1 MPVVEMTLPD
11 VAQAVSRP
19 VILAVV
25 KQIQE
30 ITKIDKD
37 IRIFYPGESQRMQQP
52 GSTLN
57 STNRDAL
64 MTNNQILFIEAEE
77 DYEVDALSAT
87 AVNYLEQN
95 PVFND
100 FKLGISITPIYVAT
114 NVTINFRYR
123 TQSKA
128 EALRWRDDVRV
139 RVSHMRD
146 INLHNLTYHYLIPT
160 PYLDLLMTIHELREA
175 TDGYGDTFAEY
186 VISNAS
192 DRLTLIGDLSNK
204 DVHLGIS
211 ETQARVVGIFGFDGV
226 PEKPERD
233 DATGTWTITFSYKFT
248 YERPAAC
255 NIRYPILIHNQL
267 LPSEYTDF
275 VNELE
280 DPEKKNNEFT
290 ISLKALNYFENTTQF
305 KARINPYP
313 IVNIPDFDQFM
324 PTAVPPGTS
333 TVYYVL
339 CTFDSA
345 TPKLLVD
352 LNELGDMRM
361 DDDIMKFIRDG
372 EYRYI
377 TKSYRSILQLHLYR
391 GDNLASDGAIECD
404 TYGQVSLAIDP
415 NLRVEHRLRLSMVM
429 DTSLLDRASLE
440 RLRAY
445 PKVLAKILTAMN
457 ESLKDHPR
465 LILMMQRN
473 YVTESDLKEFF
484 RFMQGMEHNGYR
496 GNTPD
501 RFQSK
506 VTALPRNPL
515 IPDSRYRPG
524 YENSSMDP
532 LKSVRNPYFKQY
544 MALVP
549 QRTNIQTGFI
559 VSKRANK
566 TNGLLKAH

>member
-37 IRIFYPGESQRMQQP
+37 IRIFYPGESQRMQQA

-77 DYEVDALSAT
+77 DYEIDAMAAT

-100 FKLGISITPIYVAT
+100 FKLGVSITPIYVAT

-128 EALRWRDDVRV
+128 EALRWRDDIRV

-146 INLHNLTYHYLIPT
+146 INLHNLTYHYLIPM
-160 PYLDLLMTIHELREA
+160 PYLQLLKTIHELREETA
-175 TDGYGDTFAEY
+175 GYGDTFAEY

-192 DRLTLIGDLSNK
+192 DRLTTIGDLANK
-204 DVHLGIS
+204 EARLGIS
-211 ETQARVVGIFGFDGV
+211 ETQARVVGMFGFEGV
-226 PEKPERD
+226 PERPERD
-233 DATGTWTITFSYKFT
+233 DATGTWTVTFSYKFT

-255 NIRYPILIHNQL
+255 NIRYPIIVHNQL
-267 LPSEYTDF
+267 LPTEYTDF

-290 ISLKALNYFENTTQF
+290 LSLKALNYFESTTQF
-305 KARINPYP
+305 KSRINPYP

-324 PTAVPPGTS
+324 PTTVPPGTS

-339 CTFDSA
+339 CTFDDSV
-345 TPKLLVD
+345 PRLLVD
-352 LNELGDMRM
+352 LNELGDVVM
-361 DDDIMKFIRDG
+361 DDDIMAFIRGG

-391 GDNLASDGAIECD
+391 GDNLSSDGAIECNAD
-404 TYGQVSLAIDP
+404 GTVVLLTDP
-415 NLRVEHRLRLSMVM
+415 NLRTDHRLRLSIIM
-429 DTSLLDRASLE
+429 DTSLLDRAALE
-440 RLRAY
+440 RLREH
-445 PKVLAKILTAMN
+445 PKVLAKLLTSMN

-465 LILMMQRN
+465 LILMIQRN
-473 YVTESDLKEFF
+473 YVTENDLKEFF
-484 RFMQGMEHNGYR
+484 RFLQGVEYNGHR
-496 GNTPD
+496 GNTPEQM
-501 RFQSK
+501 RSK
-506 VTALPRNPL
+506 VNALPRRPEV
-515 IPDSRYRPG
+515 IEFPYRNG
-524 YENSSMDP
+524 YTNSMVDP
-532 LKSVRNPYFKQY
+532 LAVVRNPYFKQY
-544 MALVP
+544 MSLVP
-549 QRTNIQTGFI
+549 QRTNIQTAYI
-559 VSKRANK
+559 VSKRAE
-566 TNGLLKAH
+566 

>member
-37 IRIFYPGESQRMQQP
+37 VRIFYPGESQRMQQP

-77 DYEVDALSAT
+77 DYEVDTMSAT

-100 FKLGISITPIYVAT
+100 FKLGISMTPIYVTT

-160 PYLDLLMTIHELREA
+160 PYLDLLQTIHALREETA
-175 TDGYGDTFAEY
+175 GYGDTFAEY
-186 VISNAS
+186 VLSNAS

-204 DVHLGIS
+204 DVRLGIS
-211 ETQARVVGIFGFDGV
+211 ETQARVVGIFGFEGV

-233 DATGTWTITFSYKFT
+233 DATGTWTITFSYKFS

-255 NIRYPILIHNQL
+255 NMRYPILIHNQL

-275 VNELE
+275 VNEVE

-339 CTFDSA
+339 CTFDPM

-352 LNELGDMRM
+352 MNELGDMMM
-361 DDDIMKFIRDG
+361 DDDIMDFIRGG

-404 TYGQVSLAIDP
+404 TSGQISLAIDP

-440 RLRAY
+440 RLRAH

-465 LILMMQRN
+465 LILMIQRN
-473 YVTESDLKEFF
+473 YVTEGDLKEFF
-484 RFMQGMEHNGYR
+484 RFMQGMDYNGYR
-496 GNTPD
+496 GNTAD

-506 VTALPRNPL
+506 VTALPRNPM
-515 IPDSRYRPG
+515 IPDSRYQPG
-524 YENSSMDP
+524 YENSTVDP

-544 MALVP
+544 MTLVP
-549 QRTNIQTGFI
+549 QRTNIQTAYI
-559 VSKRANK
+559 VSKRA
-566 TNGLLKAH
+566 T

>member
-37 IRIFYPGESQRMQQP
+37 TKVFYPGETQRMQQP
-52 GSTLN
+52 GSTVN

-77 DYEVDALSAT
+77 DYEVDAMAST

-100 FKLGISITPIYVAT
+100 FKLGVSITPIYVTT

-128 EALRWRDDVRV
+128 EALRWRDDIRV

-146 INLHNLTYHYLIPT
+146 VNLHNLTYHYLIPM
-160 PYLDLLMTIHELREA
+160 PYLELLKTIHALREETA
-175 TDGYGDTFAEY
+175 GYGDTFAEY

-192 DRLTLIGDLSNK
+192 DRLTMIGDMVNK
-204 DVHLGIS
+204 DARLGIS
-211 ETQARVVGIFGFDGV
+211 ETQARVVGIFGFEGV

-233 DATGTWTITFSYKFT
+233 DANGTWTITFSYKFT

-255 NIRYPILIHNQL
+255 NIRYPILVHNQL
-267 LPSEYTDF
+267 LPIEYTDF
-275 VNELE
+275 VNDVE

-290 ISLKALNYFENTTQF
+290 LSLKALNYFENTTQF
-305 KARINPYP
+305 KTRINPYP

-339 CTFDSA
+339 CTFDPA
-345 TPKLLVD
+345 TPNLLVD
-352 LNELGDMRM
+352 LNDLGDMIM
-361 DDDIMKFIRDG
+361 DDDIMAFIRQG
-372 EYRYI
+372 EYQYI

-391 GDNLASDGAIECD
+391 GDNLASDTAIECHSD
-404 TYGQVSLAIDP
+404 GTVHLAATP
-415 NLRVEHRLRLSMVM
+415 NLRVEHRLRLSMMM

-440 RLRAY
+440 RLRAH
-445 PKVLAKILTAMN
+445 PKVLAKMLIAMN
-457 ESLKDHPR
+457 ESLKNHPR
-465 LILMMQRN
+465 LILMIQRN
-473 YVTESDLKEFF
+473 YVTEGDMREFF
-484 RFMQGMEHNGYR
+484 RFLQGIDYNGYR
-496 GNTPD
+496 GNTQD

-515 IPDSRYRPG
+515 LPTTHYRPG
-524 YENSSMDP
+524 YEGSAVDLLVN
-532 LKSVRNPYFKQY
+532 VRNPYFKHY

-549 QRTNIQTGFI
+549 QRTNIQTGYI
-559 VSKRANK
+559 VTKRAD
-566 TNGLLKAH
+566 